1 MAIGLSEKALLFGH
15 TRSLAGILTDPP
27 PGASGEGKPG
37 VVILNAG
44 LLHRVGP
51 NRLHVQTARALAE
64 LGFCVLRFDL
74 SGIGDSQPRQDGTG
88 FRTAAL
94 EEIGEAFDLLA
105 DLRGVR
111 RFVLV
116 GICSGADN
124 GLLAAYHDPRVM
136 GAALIDGYN
145 VPGWRYA
152 LFFYRHRFLS
162 PRSWARVLLG
172 RSEALGD
179 LMRLASARSKETP
192 RQATSL
198 EVALPSHAE
207 YVRQVRALADR
218 GVPRLL
224 VYTRDSPSQ
233 FNYISLL
240 DRPLRAWPSRDR
252 VSVEHFADSDHLFTL
267 VANQQRLV
275 RLLTTWAN
283 GLSGALQ
290 TAETEPGDGLAV
302 GLRS

>member
-1 MAIGLSEKALLFGH
+1 MVVGLSEQALLFGR
-15 TRSLAGILTDPP
+15 TRSLVGILTDPP
-27 PGASGEGKPG
+27 PGAGREGKPG

-44 LLHRVGP
+44 VLHRVGP

-74 SGIGDSQPRQDGTG
+74 SGIGDSPSRQDGTG
-88 FRTAAL
+88 FRKVAL
-94 EEIGEAFDLLA
+94 EEIGEALDLLA

-111 RFVLV
+111 RFVLM

-145 VPGWRYA
+145 LPNWRYA
-152 LFFYRHRFLS
+152 LFFYRHRFFS

-172 RSEALGD
+172 RSETPGD
-179 LMRLASARSKETP
+179 LLRLAFARSRETP
-192 RQATSL
+192 KQTHV
-198 EVALPSHAE
+198 EVALPSNAE
-207 YVRQVRALADR
+207 YVQQVRALADR
-218 GVPRLL
+218 GVGLLL
-224 VYTRDSPSQ
+224 VYTRDSPAQ
-233 FNYISLL
+233 FNYRSLL

-252 VSVEHFADSDHLFTL
+252 VSVEHFDDSDHLFTL
-267 VANQQRLV
+267 VTNQRRLV
-275 RLLTTWAN
+275 RLLTSWAN
-283 GLSGALQ
+283 GLSVAPPQAVETDPGGALS
-290 TAETEPGDGLAV
+290 V